1 MKWVAVFLPIGG
13 VATPS
18 VGRAQ
23 SDAVVA
29 PALEP
34 ALREDRSQAIN
45 CLATAIAYEAGHEP
59 IEGQQAVAE
68 VILNRVRHARFPK
81 TVCGVVYEG
90 SQRRTGCQFSF
101 TCDGSLYRR
110 MSAPVVALTRTIAI
124 SALAGLN
131 PLRVAGATHY
141 HASYVSPY
149 WAPSLVRITR
159 IGAHIFYR
167 SVGSRDQMPLPTP
180 YFASSNA
187 DDSRAST
194 NGPQGETVR
203 VTAPARTPL
212 FAPWG
217 LAPQSASGPGQ
228 AF

>member
-1 MKWVAVFLPIGG
+1 MKWVAVLLPIGAL
-13 VATPS
+13 VTPS
-18 VGRAQ
+18 ICQAQ
-23 SDAVVA
+23 NDAVVT
-29 PALEP
+29 PA
-34 ALREDRSQAIN
+34 AGAVLREDRSQAID

-81 TVCGVVYEG
+81 TICGVVYEG

-110 MSAPVVALTRTIAI
+110 MSAPVMALTRTIAI

-131 PLRVAGATHY
+131 PMRVAGATHY
-141 HASYVSPY
+141 HARYVSPY
-149 WAPSLVRITR
+149 WAPSLVRITQ

-167 SVGSRDQMPLPTP
+167 GVGSRDQMPVPTP
-180 YFASSNA
+180 YFGAVDA
-187 DDSRAST
+187 RDAGGST
-194 NGPQGETVR
+194 RVPQGEEGRAT
-203 VTAPARTPL
+203 TAAQPSV

-217 LAPQSASGPGQ
+217 LAPQAAP
-228 AF
+228 APN